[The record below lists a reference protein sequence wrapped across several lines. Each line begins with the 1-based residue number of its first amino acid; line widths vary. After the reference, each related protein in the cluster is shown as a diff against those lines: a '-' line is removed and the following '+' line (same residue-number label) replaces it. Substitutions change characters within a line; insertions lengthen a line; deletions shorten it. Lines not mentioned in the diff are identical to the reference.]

1 MIVRTGPEAEAGLR
15 KLGFTIPVRP
25 KTGEVK
31 YEGKVVGWIDNFT
44 GLRIE
49 NKNLKVCQ
57 IVADNAKQLQVGL
70 WNIPDGVVKKETEN
84 S

>member
-1 MIVRTGPEAEAGLR
+1 MIVRTGLQAEAGLR
-15 KLGFTIPVRP
+15 DLGFTIPVRP

-31 YEGKVVGWIDNFT
+31 YKGKVVGWIDNFT

-49 NKNLKVCQ
+49 DKHLKVCQ
-57 IVADNAKQLQVGL
+57 LVADNAKRLQIGL
-70 WNIPDGVVKKETEN
+70 WNIPDGIVKKEAEN

>member
-1 MIVRTGPEAEAGLR
+1 MIVRTGPKAEAGLR

-31 YEGKVVGWIDNFT
+31 YDGEIVGWIDNFT

-49 NKNLKVCQ
+49 DKNLKVCHTQSTTSELVLAPKYQ
-57 IVADNAKQLQVGL
+57 IYF
-70 WNIPDGVVKKETEN
+70 
-84 S
+84 